1 MGYVYGFI
9 FGRYYVAKDKR
20 QLRKE
25 RRLVQSESRWM
36 QKALFALGKAETA
49 REKLAKARNEEM
61 QQESVKVGSKSLTLD
76 ALRDAIQDRVDTLA
90 EVLQERREVT
100 R

>member
-1 MGYVYGFI
+1 
-9 FGRYYVAKDKR
+9 
-20 QLRKE
+20 
-25 RRLVQSESRWM
+25 M

-49 REKLAKARNEEM
+49 REKLAKARNEELED
-61 QQESVKVGSKSLTLD
+61 QTVEVGEKSMTLD
-76 ALRDAIQDRVDTLA
+76 ALRDAIQDRVEMPAA

>member
-1 MGYVYGFI
+1 MA
-9 FGRYYVAKDKR
+9 RDKR

-25 RRLVQSESRWM
+25 HRLVQSESRWM

-49 REKLAKARNEEM
+49 REKLAKARDEELEA
-61 QQESVKVGSKSLTLD
+61 QTVNVGGKSLTLD

-90 EVLQERREVT
+90 EVLQERRHVT